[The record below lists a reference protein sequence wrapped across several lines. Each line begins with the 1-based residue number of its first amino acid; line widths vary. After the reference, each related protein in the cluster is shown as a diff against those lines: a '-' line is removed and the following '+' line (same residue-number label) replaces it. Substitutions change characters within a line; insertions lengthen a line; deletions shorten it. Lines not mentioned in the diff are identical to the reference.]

1 MRHSSWLLT
10 LAIVVLPTTAQA
22 QNDFEA
28 FKKKESE
35 RMRSFLTKED
45 ADFSDF
51 LKQDWKEFALSVAD
65 KPLVRPKPRATP
77 IARPTP
83 PEPSGEAAPAP
94 APAPTPLPGGPA
106 PSVSVLPSARR
117 PAAPPPA
124 SVELAA
130 SGNVLHTM
138 FFGGIVAV
146 PKVSLGLQPLP
157 ATITGEAISAFWEQ
171 INASPYKDVLA
182 ALQKQ
187 RELMQLGDWAF
198 AQLAFRTGLSLAGGD
213 TTHARLIAWHFL
225 VKSGYATRVGYSGS
239 NIHVLLKTDEL
250 LYGVSYFTIDNGKF
264 YVLDLANGV
273 PPRVGAIRTY
283 EKDHPSARKSLSF
296 FMNALPLL
304 PEDLEPRTL
313 RFAYKGQK
321 FEINAGVN
329 RNLVQF
335 LTNYPQTRLNGYLDA
350 EVPSSAMDAV
360 VGGLQPIIA
369 GRPELEQVDMILRFV
384 QTAFDYKTDGD
395 QFAREKWMFPE
406 ETLFYPFSDC
416 EDRAILFSY
425 LVRKLVP
432 AVSVVGL
439 IYSDHVAAAVRF
451 NTVVTGD
458 VRMHRGIRY
467 VVSDPT
473 YINASVGMEMDQYKG
488 ASPTIVDARSF
499 ERR

>member
-1 MRHSSWLLT
+1 VRHSSWLLT
-10 LAIVVLPTTAQA
+10 LAIVVLPAPALA

-28 FKKKESE
+28 FKKRESE

-77 IARPTP
+77 IARPLP
-83 PEPSGEAAPAP
+83 AESPAPQPEPVA
-94 APAPTPLPGGPA
+94 TPLPGGAVPG
-106 PSVSVLPSARR
+106 VSALPPARR
-117 PAAPPPA
+117 PVAPPPP
-124 SVELAA
+124 SVELA
-130 SGNVLHTM
+130 SGSVLNTL
-138 FFGGIVAV
+138 FFGGVVAV
-146 PKVSLGLQPLP
+146 PKVSLGLQPVP
-157 ATITGEAISAFWEQ
+157 AAITGEAISAFWEQ
-171 INASPYKDVLA
+171 INASPYKDVLS
-182 ALQKQ
+182 ALHKQ

-198 AQLAFRTGLSLAGGD
+198 AQLAFRTGLSLASGD

-239 NIHVLLKTDEL
+239 SVHVLLKTDEL
-250 LYGVSYFTIDNGKF
+250 LYGVSYFTIDDGKF
-264 YVLDLANGV
+264 YVLDLANGL
-273 PPRVGAIRTY
+273 PPHVGSIRTY
-283 EKDHPSARKSLSF
+283 EKDHPSSKRGLTF
-296 FMNALPLL
+296 FMSALPLL
-304 PEDLEPRTL
+304 PEELEPRTL

-321 FEINAGVN
+321 YAISAGVN
-329 RNLVQF
+329 RNLVRF

-360 VGGLQPIIA
+360 VGGLRPIIA
-369 GRPELEQVDMILRFV
+369 GRSELEQVDMILRFV

-432 AVSVVGL
+432 AVGVIGL
-439 IYSDHVAAAVRF
+439 IYADHVATAVRF
-451 NTVVTGD
+451 NTAVAGD
-458 VRMHRGIRY
+458 VRMYNGARY

-473 YINASVGMEMDQYKG
+473 YINASVGMEMDQYKN
-488 ASPTIVDARSF
+488 ASPNIVEARPLD
-499 ERR
+499 RR